1 MECIGLKE
9 NVTRRA
15 AGATAGMI
23 IGLIAA
29 IALNQATGYDITVLT
44 VVIGGPLAALLARAY
59 GGPISEAMG
68 SEERGLTRNV
78 KLALMAIGVLAAG
91 AFGVLTGNL
100 VNGVGLAFMLVTV
113 SGPRL
118 GVIFDER
125 MGRIYG
131 RSATVALGVFSLCAA
146 YVGFYQRALHPELVT
161 VDSFMMVIWITWAS
175 LVLSLAYYYFLGG
188 E

>member
-1 MECIGLKE
+1 MKE
-9 NVTRRA
+9 NVIKRI

-23 IGLIAA
+23 IGLVAG
-29 IALNQATGYDITVLT
+29 IALNQATGYDITILT
-44 VVIGGPLAALLARAY
+44 VVIGGPLAAILARAY

-91 AFGVLTGNL
+91 AFGVLTGDL
-100 VNGVGLAFMLVTV
+100 VNGLGLAFMLLTV
-113 SGPRL
+113 SGLRI

-125 MGRIYG
+125 MGRIYS
-131 RSATVALGVFSLCAA
+131 RSATVALAVFSLCAG
-146 YVGFYQRALHPELVT
+146 YLGFYQRALNPEQVT
-161 VDSFMMVIWITWAS
+161 VGSFMLVIWISWAS
-175 LVLSLAYYYFLGG
+175 LVLSLVYYYFFSG